1 VHQLQRWVS
10 DHQTSLSERF
20 ALGFKEFCESS
31 MKKQLLLNAAIK
43 GVVLTPVLFTL
54 QSLVDKKYVKNN
66 NSIQFTFYYN
76 SAILRIFKLTGL
88 VCLVLKYGS
97 GLLVSTEDGTIIC
110 GAALEE
116 DRAKR
121 SESRLG
127 ASCRWLTVI
136 GFRKQ
141 LEQLQK
147 CSMHTFV

>member
-1 VHQLQRWVS
+1 VHQFQRWVS

-20 ALGFKEFCESS
+20 ELGFKEFCESP
-31 MKKQLLLNAAIK
+31 MKKQLLFYAAIK
-43 GVVLTPVLFTL
+43 GVKLTPVLFSL
-54 QSLVDKKYVKNN
+54 QSLVHKKYDKNN
-66 NSIQFTFYYN
+66 NYSIQLIFYYN
-76 SAILRIFKLTGL
+76 SAILRIFLLTGL

-127 ASCRWLTVI
+127 ASCRWLTKI
-136 GFRKQ
+136 GFRK
-141 LEQLQK
+141 
-147 CSMHTFV
+147 